1 MALRRCHAPERPLQE
16 LDSDQDTKESSSMA
30 TPMPG
35 LPGAGLFRRF
45 GPAAVIAMSLV
56 VAVTSSQ
63 PRPEQIKDAQYAEFQ
78 TQISWIAY
86 PDLFGEFVPCSFSFM
101 FSPGF
106 LLSSAWQW
114 HAQAGGLTDQ
124 APRHASRLVESS
136 ELSRIANPCS
146 KWVHADAQGPQKTC
160 FDGRQAQRKGSDLKP
175 LHL

>member
-1 MALRRCHAPERPLQE
+1 MPEAFSRKARPI
-16 LDSDQDTKESSSMA
+16 A
-30 TPMPG
+30 FNPMPW

-56 VAVTSSQ
+56 VAVASSQ

-106 LLSSAWQW
+106 LLRS
-114 HAQAGGLTDQ
+114 GGMT
-124 APRHASRLVESS
+124 PRVLRWNPLARVALGAISRQPSH
-136 ELSRIANPCS
+136 RAANPCC
-146 KWVHADAQGPQKTC
+146 KWVHVYQGPQTC
-160 FDGRQAQRKGSDLKP
+160 KGRQAQRKDFQT
-175 LHL
+175 